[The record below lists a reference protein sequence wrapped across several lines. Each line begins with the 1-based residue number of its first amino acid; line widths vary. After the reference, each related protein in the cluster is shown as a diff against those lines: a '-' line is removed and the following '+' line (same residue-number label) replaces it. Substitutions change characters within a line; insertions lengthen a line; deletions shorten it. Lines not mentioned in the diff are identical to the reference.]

1 VKGWNA
7 AIPVY
12 TAFMPSTFAVID
24 AGSNAIRLQ
33 IASVDQPGVYRIT
46 EQDRRPARL
55 GHGVF
60 ETGALDPESREQ
72 AFEGLKKFKSIA
84 DKHGATAIRAVATS
98 AMREAKDGPAFIK
111 EVSGLG
117 LNLEILSEEDEARL
131 ISLGILSG
139 LKFDPPLGLFMDIG
153 GGSAELAVG
162 SRTNTFAAFS
172 LPLGAVRLTEHYLK
186 HDPPIERE
194 LLAMNR
200 FVKQKLAPAVRRV
213 SREKFTMAFGSGGT
227 MTSLAD
233 MDARMTGEP
242 RQESL
247 YVLRRARLKS
257 LYDLLRSQHL
267 KERAALI
274 AGDPRRADIL
284 VAGSAVLLAMMT
296 ELELDYVFVSVRG
309 LRDGLMV
316 DLLRKEY
323 TAYSGAWSEAVDR
336 SESVEEFG
344 EKYNYD
350 KTHSAQV
357 SRMAL
362 SLFEQLKELHGL
374 PDRYVSVLHAA
385 AMLHD
390 IGLFIAYEKHHKHSY
405 YLIKSSGP
413 SSFDALELDL
423 IANIARYHRKAHP
436 SPKHLPFS
444 QLTPVQ
450 QDVVRKLSA
459 ILRVADGLDYGRQS
473 KVQKIECRRS
483 NGKTLSIRLEG
494 KGDLGDEIRS
504 AADKVSLMNEVY
516 ALETVFE

>member
-1 VKGWNA
+1 MPTTFA
-7 AIPVY
+7 AIDV
-12 TAFMPSTFAVID
+12 
-24 AGSNAIRLQ
+24 GSNAIRIQ
-33 IASVDQPGVYRIT
+33 IASVDQPGTYRVL
-46 EQDRRPARL
+46 EQDRRPVRL

-60 ETGALDPESREQ
+60 ETGALDPGSRTDALE
-72 AFEGLKKFKSIA
+72 ALKRFKSLA
-84 DKHGATAIRAVATS
+84 DKHSVKTIRAVATS

-111 EVSGLG
+111 EAAALG
-117 LNLEILSEEDEARL
+117 VNLEILSEEDEARL

-162 SRTNTFAAFS
+162 NRSSSFVTFS
-172 LPLGAVRLTEHYLK
+172 VPIGAVRLTEHYLR
-186 HDPPIERE
+186 HDPPTEKE

-200 FVKQKLAPAVRRV
+200 SVKQKLAPAVRRLNH
-213 SREKFTMAFGSGGT
+213 EKFTMAFGSGGT

-233 MDARMTGEP
+233 IDSRMTGEAH
-242 RQESL
+242 QESL

-257 LYDLLRSQHL
+257 LYDLMRTQHL
-267 KERAALI
+267 KDRAALI
-274 AGDPRRADIL
+274 TGDQKRADIL

-296 ELELDYVFVSVRG
+296 ALKLDYIFVSSRG

-316 DLLRKEY
+316 DLLQKEY
-323 TAYSGAWSEAVDR
+323 APYNGGWMETIDR
-336 SESVEEFG
+336 SESIEEFG

-350 KTHSAQV
+350 KAHCQQV
-357 SRMAL
+357 SKLAV
-362 SLFEQLKELHGL
+362 SLFEQLRELHGL
-374 PDRYVSVLHAA
+374 PDKYAKVLHAA

-413 SSFDALELDL
+413 TSFDSLELDL

-444 QLTPVQ
+444 QLSPMH

-459 ILRVADGLDYGRQS
+459 ILRVADGLDFGRQA
-473 KVQKIECRRS
+473 KVEKLECQRPHAR
-483 NGKTLSIRLEG
+483 TLSIRLDG
-494 KGDLGDEIRS
+494 KGDLRDEIRS
-504 AADKVSLMNEVY
+504 AVDKAELMNEVY
-516 ALETVFE
+516 SLETRFE